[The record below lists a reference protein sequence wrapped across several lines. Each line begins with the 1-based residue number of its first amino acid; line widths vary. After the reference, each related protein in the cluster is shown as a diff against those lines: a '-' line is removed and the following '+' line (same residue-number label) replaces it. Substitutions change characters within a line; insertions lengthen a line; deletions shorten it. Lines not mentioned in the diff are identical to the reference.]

1 MEAHTQRTHSGM
13 MLANGELM
21 KSKIFVSVLSH
32 RAYHFHV
39 HSRVSTHNWCRTQF
53 EKAVNLSAINPS
65 GLQQLSLKLYGI
77 ILQHTFEKK
86 EFLVNPKIFLV
97 F

>member
-1 MEAHTQRTHSGM
+1 MVCNRT
-13 MLANGELM
+13 
-21 KSKIFVSVLSH
+21 VLTT
-32 RAYHFHV
+32 YMYIV
-39 HSRVSTHNWCRTQF
+39 QCPHNWCRTQF